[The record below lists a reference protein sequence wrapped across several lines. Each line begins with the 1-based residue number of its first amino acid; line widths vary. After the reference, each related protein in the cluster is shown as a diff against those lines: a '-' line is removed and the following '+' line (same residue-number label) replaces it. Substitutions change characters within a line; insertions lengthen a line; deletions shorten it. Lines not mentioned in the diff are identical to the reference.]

1 MNWKTLDHSDTINEI
16 KEISGMHPVLIFK
29 HSTRCSISSM
39 ALNRLERD
47 WKEDEMQQMSAY
59 FLDLVRH
66 RDVSNAVADTFDVN
80 HQSPQ
85 VLIIKDGECIYDT
98 SHMGISYQEI
108 RNTAGEVS

>member
-85 VLIIKDGECIYDT
+85 VLIIKDGKCIYDT